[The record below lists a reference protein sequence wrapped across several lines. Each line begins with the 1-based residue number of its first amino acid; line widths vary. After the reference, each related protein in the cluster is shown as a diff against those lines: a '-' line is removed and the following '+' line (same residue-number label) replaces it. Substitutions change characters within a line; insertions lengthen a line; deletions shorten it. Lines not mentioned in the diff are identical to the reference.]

1 MGSIN
6 IWVFLVGTIICCR
19 SLLSAVINWEK
30 FISQNDNNT
39 MYMVEEQRVIDLLM
53 ALYHSIVTCMG
64 IWMIIFG
71 GWELFHQ
78 KIAPPEIT
86 IAFPFV
92 LFVLFIGYLCLRLIF
107 EEAYGL
113 SGYYGDI
120 LRSQPNITPKE
131 KTYIN
136 DYKTIR
142 RHLWLS
148 IAWMVFLATAIVL
161 AKIFLYLI

>member
-1 MGSIN
+1 
-6 IWVFLVGTIICCR
+6 
-19 SLLSAVINWEK
+19 
-30 FISQNDNNT
+30 
-39 MYMVEEQRVIDLLM
+39 
-53 ALYHSIVTCMG
+53 
-64 IWMIIFG
+64 
-71 GWELFHQ
+71 
-78 KIAPPEIT
+78 
-86 IAFPFV
+86 
-92 LFVLFIGYLCLRLIF
+92 
-107 EEAYGL
+107 L